1 MTDRRVAGRSALLTR
16 SDDRRPEPR
25 LIYGAAHGYVI
36 VGPSDFFSD
45 EICPPSSF
53 ARDLPRQR
61 GSGVTTWNAH
71 GDGLLE
77 LRDPINQLA
86 AAELPRGFGRD

>member
-1 MTDRRVAGRSALLTR
+1 LLR
-16 SDDRRPEPR
+16 
-25 LIYGAAHGYVI
+25 
-36 VGPSDFFSD
+36 
-45 EICPPSSF
+45 PSSF

-86 AAELPRGFGRD
+86 AAELPRGFGTTEYGAERPCFSHPGFRGN